1 MSTNQPVKE
10 NAIRPPSLL
19 DALIPLLFMITLLVT
34 SIVLFGIDAATGPL
48 QVALFMSAV
57 VGAMVAHKNGHS
69 WQTLGEEIVKGISLA
84 MSAILILLMVGAL
97 IGIWN
102 MSGTIATMVYYG
114 VKYIDP
120 SWFYFAAAL
129 LCGIVGIVTGSSWS
143 TAATLGV
150 AFIGMATAIGASPAI
165 TAGAV
170 ISGAYFWRQDDT
182 AVRDNHINPEYRWQ

>member
-1 MSTNQPVKE
+1 MSTNQSVKE
-10 NAIRPPSLL
+10 NAIRQPSLT
-19 DALIPLLFMITLLVT
+19 DALIPLLFMIVLLVT
-34 SIVLFGIDAATGPL
+34 SIVLFGLDAATGPL
-48 QVALFMSAV
+48 QVALLMSAV

-97 IGIWN
+97 IGVWN

-129 LCGIVGIVTGSSWS
+129 LCGIVGIVTGSSWT
-143 TAATLGV
+143 TAATLGLR
-150 AFIGMATAIGASPAI
+150 FGMGMRLVLTAIATI
-165 TAGAV
+165 VT
-170 ISGAYFWRQDDT
+170 
-182 AVRDNHINPEYRWQ
+182 